1 MKKTNIIFILI
12 IVIFIILIK
21 NNISYAENVINIT
34 SNKSIIDIEEEL
46 EIKVELNNTSV
57 AAFTI
62 ELYWDTSK
70 LKYVSGPDNSNN
82 VNNRVI
88 YTWINESGKNKDN
101 ILIEGFKFISLQN
114 GIANIMVTE
123 EFYDENGNII
133 NIDDSNIEI
142 KIGKDDTKEII
153 NEQLNVSDDNSNLK
167 ILRLNH
173 EGISPVFDKYVKEY
187 YFIANSNIQN
197 LDVTAIPE
205 DTEATVTISGNNN
218 LKMGENIIDIEVES
232 KNKTKTSIYKIYV
245 TRTENIEKANANL
258 ETLAVRQGTLEP
270 EFDNSKT
277 KYNVEISNSVEKID
291 ILAIPQKENATV
303 KILGNGELKVGDNN
317 IQVIVTA
324 ENGTTNK
331 KYDIFVHRRNEEE
344 EIKYKEEQEYQAE
357 RLSSILEGKKD
368 EIQNKNDGKENNE
381 KMKFRNLIIVLS
393 ISVVLIVSTI
403 VIYKIRIKKIKK

>member
-1 MKKTNIIFILI
+1 MKKTNIILILI
-12 IVIFIILIK
+12 IIIFIILMK
-21 NNISYAENVINIT
+21 NNISYAESVINIT
-34 SNKSIIDIEEEL
+34 SNKSIIDVEEEL
-46 EIKVELNNTSV
+46 EVKVELNNTSV

-62 ELYWDTSK
+62 ELYWDTAK
-70 LKYVSGPDNSNN
+70 LKYISGPDNSNY
-82 VNNRVI
+82 VNNRVL

-114 GIANIMVTE
+114 GIANIIVTG

-133 NIDDSNIEI
+133 NIDDSDIEI
-142 KIGKDDTKEII
+142 QIGKDDTKEII
-153 NEQLNVSDDNSNLK
+153 NEQSNVSDDNSNLK
-167 ILRLNH
+167 VLRLNH

-218 LKMGENIIDIEVES
+218 LKMGENIIDIKVES
-232 KNKTKTSIYKIYV
+232 KDKSKTSIYKIYV
-245 TRTENIEKANANL
+245 TRTENLEKANANL

-277 KYNVEISNSVEKID
+277 KYNVEISNSVDKID
-291 ILAIPQKENATV
+291 ILAIPEKETATV

-357 RLSSILEGKKD
+357 RLSTILEEKKD
-368 EIQNKNDGKENNE
+368 EIQNNNDVKENNE
-381 KMKFRNLIIVLS
+381 KSKIRDLIIVLS
-393 ISVVLIVSTI
+393 ISAVLIVSTV